1 MQCWITLSYRRS
13 SCALESDPSY
23 LERPTCLSKPRVARK
38 SSACWHRR
46 RILRKPPAH
55 YHIIQTPINTAS
67 IRCAHLGINSIAF
80 ENRASSVMIA
90 SAMASDKY
98 PLSLPALKSSNGR
111 TAIRYLSAMKLV
123 PLLSCPP
130 KCHPKTTAA
139 KTAATA
145 PNRSIDPGVFAGRS
159 TGD

>member
-1 MQCWITLSYRRS
+1 MFCAKSPINVYRRS

-111 TAIRYLSAMKLV
+111 MAEWQNGDTGLARHEVGATSVLPDKE
-123 PLLSCPP
+123 PP
-130 KCHPKTTAA
+130 QNH
-139 KTAATA
+139 
-145 PNRSIDPGVFAGRS
+145 RSEDGCDGTQPQH
-159 TGD
+159 